1 MPPPKSVFV
10 PVLVTSVAVAVA
22 AGMVVMATFD
32 IRLRDDEVALQ
43 APEHTAMTATVT
55 QIPTQQ
61 WHKNSNDNTRNFCT
75 GKVRICRA
83 KVLICHGRRY
93 KI

>member
-1 MPPPKSVFV
+1 MLLPPPKSVFA

-22 AGMVVMATFD
+22 AGVVVMATFD
-32 IRLRDDEVALQ
+32 IRLRDDEVSLK

-61 WHKNSNDNTRNFCT
+61 SGTRT
-75 GKVRICRA
+75 AMTIPDISALVRSEPVEQ
-83 KVLICHGRRY
+83 KF
-93 KI
+93 

>member
-1 MPPPKSVFV
+1 MPPPKSVSA

-22 AGMVVMATFD
+22 AVAAVAVAAGMVGMATFD
-32 IRLRDDEVALQ
+32 IRLRDDEVSLK

-61 WHKNSNDNTRNFCT
+61 SGTRT
-75 GKVRICRA
+75 AMTIPEISALVRS
-83 KVLICHGRRY
+83 KSVEQ
-93 KI
+93 KF